1 MKQKKKHLSNLTI
14 TDNQEL
20 IPGFFRIKA
29 TDRNALLPDMQPG
42 QFAELKVSGNEASF
56 LRIPIGIHFVD
67 RETNEVWFLI
77 HAVGDGTCQLAALR
91 KNDHLDAILPLG
103 RGFSLPDTP
112 GRQVLLIGG
121 GVGVAPLLFQGK
133 VLKENGHTPIFLM
146 GARSQ
151 SELLQVRE
159 FQAIG
164 EVYTTTDDGSEGE
177 KGYVTQHSL
186 LDKPQAHFD
195 LIQTCGPRSMM
206 EAVARYARHM
216 GTECEVSLE
225 NTMGCGIGVCLCC
238 VENTIK
244 GHLRVCKDGPV
255 FNMNDLLWQI

>member
-1 MKQKKKHLSNLTI
+1 MKQKKKHLLNLTI

-42 QFAELKVSGNEASF
+42 QFAELKVSGNETSL

-67 RETNEVWFLI
+67 KGTNEVWFLI
-77 HAVGDGTCQLAALR
+77 HAVGDGTRQLAALR
-91 KNDHLDAILPLG
+91 KNDRLDAILPLG
-103 RGFSLPDTP
+103 KGFSLPDTP
-112 GRQVLLIGG
+112 GRQILLVGG

-133 VLKENGHTPIFLM
+133 VLKEI
-146 GARSQ
+146 
-151 SELLQVRE
+151 
-159 FQAIG
+159 
-164 EVYTTTDDGSEGE
+164 TTDDGSEGE
-177 KGYVTQHSL
+177 KGYVTRHTL
-186 LDKPQAHFD
+186 LDKARFD
-195 LIQTCGPRSMM
+195 LIQTCGPRPMM
-206 EAVARYARHM
+206 EAVARYARRTGM
-216 GTECEVSLE
+216 ECEVSLE

-255 FNMNDLLWQI
+255 FNINDLLWQI

>member
-1 MKQKKKHLSNLTI
+1 MKQKKKHLLNLTI

-42 QFAELKVSGNEASF
+42 QFAELKVSGNETSL

-67 RETNEVWFLI
+67 KGTNEVWFLI
-77 HAVGDGTCQLAALR
+77 HAVGDGTRQLAALR
-91 KNDHLDAILPLG
+91 KNDRLDAILPLG
-103 RGFSLPDTP
+103 KGFSLPDTP
-112 GRQVLLIGG
+112 GRQILLVGG

-133 VLKENGHTPIFLM
+133 VLKEKGHTPVFLI
-146 GARSQ
+146 GARSKN
-151 SELLQVRE
+151 ELLPIHA
-159 FQAIG
+159 FQSIG
-164 EVYTTTDDGSEGE
+164 KVYITTDDGSEGE
-177 KGYVTQHSL
+177 KGYVTRHTL
-186 LDKPQAHFD
+186 LDKARFG
-195 LIQTCGPRSMM
+195 LIQTCGPRPMM
-206 EAVARYARHM
+206 EAVARYARRTGM
-216 GTECEVSLE
+216 ECEVSLE

-255 FNMNDLLWQI
+255 FNINDLLWQI

>member
-1 MKQKKKHLSNLTI
+1 MKQKKKHLLNLTI

-42 QFAELKVSGNEASF
+42 QFAELKVSGNETSL

-67 RETNEVWFLI
+67 KGTNEVWFLI
-77 HAVGDGTCQLAALR
+77 HAVGDGTRQLAALR
-91 KNDHLDAILPLG
+91 KNDRLDAILPLG
-103 RGFSLPDTP
+103 KGFSLPDTP
-112 GRQVLLIGG
+112 GRQILLVGG

-133 VLKENGHTPIFLM
+133 VLKEKGHTPVFLI
-146 GARSQ
+146 GARSKN
-151 SELLQVRE
+151 ELLPIHA
-159 FQAIG
+159 FQSIG
-164 EVYTTTDDGSEGE
+164 KVYITTDDGSEGE
-177 KGYVTQHSL
+177 KGYVTRHTL
-186 LDKPQAHFD
+186 LDKARFD
-195 LIQTCGPRSMM
+195 LIQTCGPRPMM
-206 EAVARYARHM
+206 EAVARYAQRTGM
-216 GTECEVSLE
+216 ECEVSLE

-255 FNMNDLLWQI
+255 FNINDLLWQI

>member
-1 MKQKKKHLSNLTI
+1 MKQKKKHLLNLTI

-42 QFAELKVSGNEASF
+42 QFAELKVSGNETSL

-67 RETNEVWFLI
+67 KGTNEVWFLI
-77 HAVGDGTCQLAALR
+77 HAVGDGTRQLAALR
-91 KNDHLDAILPLG
+91 KNDRLDAILPLG
-103 RGFSLPDTP
+103 KGFSLPDTP
-112 GRQVLLIGG
+112 GRQILLVGG

-133 VLKENGHTPIFLM
+133 VLKEKGHTPVFLI
-146 GARSQ
+146 GARSKN
-151 SELLQVRE
+151 ELLPIHA
-159 FQAIG
+159 FQSIG
-164 EVYTTTDDGSEGE
+164 KVYITTDDGSEGE
-177 KGYVTQHSL
+177 KGYVTRHTL
-186 LDKPQAHFD
+186 LDKARFD
-195 LIQTCGPRSMM
+195 WIQPCGPRPMM
-206 EAVARYARHM
+206 EAVARYARRTGM
-216 GTECEVSLE
+216 ECEVSLE

-255 FNMNDLLWQI
+255 FNINDLLWQI